1 MAGGDTQVTCAIEIP
16 VCEGGSWL
24 SVEPTHL
31 SLLSFLG
38 GNATFGTGNVAS
50 VRGLGGGEEA
60 V

>member
-1 MAGGDTQVTCAIEIP
+1 MTCAIEIP